1 MNTKKNKLIVPYS
14 LAGKWSVGLIGLCI
28 LFLIMFGLQIRFHI
42 NYQIGEGHGFFN
54 SPGLA
59 ISLLGAVV
67 SGILSFCLGVFAI
80 FMKKDRSVFVLLS
93 CGIGSLVSSIAI
105 LYLLHA
111 VKVIFTT

>member
-1 MNTKKNKLIVPYS
+1 MNFKKNDFIPYS

-28 LFLIMFGLQIRFHI
+28 LFLIMFGLQIRFDI
-42 NYQIGEGHGFFN
+42 GYQIGEGHGFFN

-67 SGILSFCLGVFAI
+67 IGILSFCLGVFAI
-80 FMKKDRSVFVLLS
+80 FKKGDRSAFVLLS
-93 CGIGSLVSSIAI
+93 CGIGSLVSGIAI